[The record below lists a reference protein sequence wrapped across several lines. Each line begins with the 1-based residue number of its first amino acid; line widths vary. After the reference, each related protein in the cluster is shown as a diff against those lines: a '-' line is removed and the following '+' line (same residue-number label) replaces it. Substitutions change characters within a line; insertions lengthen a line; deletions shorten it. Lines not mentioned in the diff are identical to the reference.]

1 MGSNSKK
8 ILYLSWILTDKFLQ
22 TEDGLYPNNGNSTSN
37 GTTNNAN
44 ANGANEDTE
53 EYSKKYSLYLRNCS
67 FARNPKIPVSLS
79 PNNGGRNTSLTDISL
94 AVRRGEL
101 VGVVGGMASGKST
114 LISALSGEIKKT
126 RGSLNIFDKLVYVPN
141 RPWLKTGTIR
151 DNISFGATSI
161 HRSKLYEKV
170 SFH

>member
-1 MGSNSKK
+1 M
-8 ILYLSWILTDKFLQ
+8 
-22 TEDGLYPNNGNSTSN
+22 YPNNVAPITKD
-37 GTTNNAN
+37 T
-44 ANGANEDTE
+44 NEDTE

-126 RGSLNIFDKLVYVPN
+126 KGSLNIFDKVVYVPN
-141 RPWLKTGTIR
+141 RPWLKSGSIR
-151 DNISFGATSI
+151 DNISFGATTQQQSNTNY
-161 HRSKLYEKV
+161 RSKLYEKV
-170 SFH
+170 SKFLIIDAKNP